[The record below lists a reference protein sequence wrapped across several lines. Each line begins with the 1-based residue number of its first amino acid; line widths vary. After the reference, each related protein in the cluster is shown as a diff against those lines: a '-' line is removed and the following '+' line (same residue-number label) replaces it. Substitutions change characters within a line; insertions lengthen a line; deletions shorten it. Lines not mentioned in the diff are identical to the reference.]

1 MKLVCDD
8 LKRTATCE
16 CAQSAEN
23 YQRDGEPQGTAMAGR
38 IDYQIEKFQF
48 IERNES
54 PRITRQ
60 WAEVIAEC
68 QQEKANSEARLRTAL
83 LNVDYV
89 TSFELPFRLLLIRA
103 PQLVDQLRPALAL
116 NQKNVVI
123 NGKKRGCVYSLK
135 ADLSAVPEE
144 FRYRFVSRIFRSG
157 PDAVSATPYQQL
169 AKEVKAPRERLRLAL
184 EGGLQVN
191 ALDGLFWFGIQRIAA
206 DISALRSAGMK
217 IATSQVEVSDSL
229 TRTTRMIAAYQV
241 G

>member
-1 MKLVCDD
+1 
-8 LKRTATCE
+8 
-16 CAQSAEN
+16 
-23 YQRDGEPQGTAMAGR
+23 MAGR

-68 QQEKANSEARLRTAL
+68 QQEKANSETRLRTAL
-83 LNVDYV
+83 LNVDYA

-103 PQLVDQLRPALAL
+103 PQLVDRLRHALAL
-116 NQKNVVI
+116 NQKSVVI

-144 FRYRFVSRIFRSG
+144 FRYRFVSRIIRSG
-157 PDAVSATPYQQL
+157 PGAVSAAPYQQL
-169 AKEVKAPRERLRLAL
+169 AKEIKAPRERLRLAL
-184 EGGLQVN
+184 ESGLQVN

-206 DISALRSAGMK
+206 DISALRSAGMA
-217 IATSQVEVSDSL
+217 ITTAEVEVADSL

-241 G
+241 ATCSR

>member
-1 MKLVCDD
+1 
-8 LKRTATCE
+8 
-16 CAQSAEN
+16 
-23 YQRDGEPQGTAMAGR
+23 MAGR

-68 QQEKANSEARLRTAL
+68 QQEKANSETRLRTAL
-83 LNVDYV
+83 LNVDYA

-103 PQLVDQLRPALAL
+103 PQLVDRLRHALAL

-144 FRYRFVSRIFRSG
+144 
-157 PDAVSATPYQQL
+157 
-169 AKEVKAPRERLRLAL
+169 
-184 EGGLQVN
+184 
-191 ALDGLFWFGIQRIAA
+191 
-206 DISALRSAGMK
+206 
-217 IATSQVEVSDSL
+217 
-229 TRTTRMIAAYQV
+229 
-241 G
+241 